1 MKGEGATYAQEQDG
15 MDQKHARWI
24 NPFGL
29 PLLNLIGWVVFYF
42 AVSHAFVRQGE
53 TPAPASASERDA
65 LPRAVEARLAT
76 LETHV
81 QKMTAQ
87 LDVIANRAQARPDDD
102 LGRRLSQAEL
112 RRLESTTARLEDEL
126 GNLSRRAHVTVDL
139 NTLIQGLRPNVSFGL
154 LRIVPTK
161 PGVLELTFQMRNLGA
176 HAASVDVPEIVLAA
190 KPFAE
195 SGPIDGQLVPGE
207 DYTVKTYRVDAL
219 LPNES
224 RNLAYSVVLNDPRRL
239 ERPLHYKVTFRAS
252 TDPAV
257 VATSSGLLKG
267 KLPEKDIRALSVS
280 HYGHVGE
287 VAARP

>member
-29 PLLNLIGWVVFYF
+29 LLLNLIGWVVFYF

-53 TPAPASASERDA
+53 TPAPVSAAESGAFARSLD
-65 LPRAVEARLAT
+65 ARLAA

-81 QKMTAQ
+81 QKMTGQ
-87 LDVIANRAQARPDDD
+87 LDVIANRAPARPDDV
-102 LGRRLSQAEL
+102 GQRLSQAEL

-195 SGPIDGQLVPGE
+195 SGPVDGQLVPGE

-224 RNLAYSVVLNDPRRL
+224 RNLAYSVVLNDPRKL
-239 ERPLHYKVTFRAS
+239 DKPLHYKVTFRTS

>member
-1 MKGEGATYAQEQDG
+1 

-29 PLLNLIGWVVFYF
+29 LLLNLIGWGAFYF
-42 AVSHAFVRQGE
+42 VVSHAFVGQGE
-53 TPAPASASERDA
+53 TPAPASAAERDA

-76 LETHV
+76 LETQL

-87 LDVIANRAQARPDDD
+87 LDVIANRARPDDD
-102 LGRRLSQAEL
+102 VGRRLSQAEL

-126 GNLSRRAHVTVDL
+126 GNLGRRTHVTVDL
-139 NTLIQGLRPNVSFGL
+139 NTLMQGLRPNVSFGL

-176 HAASVDVPEIVLAA
+176 HAASVDAPEIVLAA

-195 SGPIDGQLVPGE
+195 SGPIDSQLVPGE
-207 DYTVKTYRVDAL
+207 DYTVKAYRVDAL

-224 RNLAYSVVLNDPRRL
+224 RNLAYSVVLNDPRKL
-239 ERPLHYKVTFRAS
+239 DKPLHYKVTFRTS

-267 KLPEKDIRALSVS
+267 KLPEKDIRALSVA

-287 VAARP
+287 VAAGLARP

>member
-1 MKGEGATYAQEQDG
+1 

-29 PLLNLIGWVVFYF
+29 LLLNLIGWVVFYF

-53 TPAPASASERDA
+53 TPAPVSAAESGAFARSLD
-65 LPRAVEARLAT
+65 ARLAA

-81 QKMTAQ
+81 QKMTGQ
-87 LDVIANRAQARPDDD
+87 LDVIANRAPARPDDV
-102 LGRRLSQAEL
+102 GQRLSQAEL

-195 SGPIDGQLVPGE
+195 SGPVDGQLVPGE

-224 RNLAYSVVLNDPRRL
+224 RNLAYSVVLNDPRKL
-239 ERPLHYKVTFRAS
+239 DKPLHYKVTFRTS